1 MTDVNPEVPVSE
13 EPKPEEVVTPSEP
26 VKPGEKT
33 DPAELLKSLREERE
47 RRRIAEEAL
56 AKSAEKTD
64 VVVSEPIS
72 DEGRFLKN
80 QIDELKSK
88 LDRKE
93 EEEHLGKL
101 HSAFPAL
108 RDKSA
113 EFEAFRLNPEN
124 AGMKLE
130 TAAKAFLVEND
141 LLASPTPRKGLE
153 RDTGGARTVPKTDL
167 SADEVGELRKNN
179 YRQYVKLLSEGKIK
193 L

>member
-13 EPKPEEVVTPSEP
+13 EPQPVEEVTPTEP

-56 AKSAEKTD
+56 AHRAD

-72 DEGRFLKN
+72 DEGRFLKS
-80 QIDELKSK
+80 QIDELKDK
-88 LDRKE
+88 LAVKE
-93 EEEHLGKL
+93 QFEEVTKL
-101 HSAFPAL
+101 QSIFPAL

-113 EFEAFRLNPEN
+113 EFEAFRLNPDN
-124 AGMKLE
+124 AGMRLE

-153 RDTGGARTVPKTDL
+153 KDTGGGRTVPKADL
-167 SADEVGELRKNN
+167 SADDVRDLRTND
-179 YRQYVKLLSEGKIK
+179 YRRYVKLLAEGKIK